1 MEPWNRVSSS
11 IGWAGMAAAVLM
23 TGPAAAAP
31 AALTPETTGLRCA
44 AIRPA
49 QKFEFQGHALLETP
63 DIDEPD
69 LRLAN
74 ALLSGRCLDQA
85 VQLFT
90 DFATAHPDNYH
101 VFFLKARFQWV
112 TMGQQR
118 GQLVAETTLRGHPD
132 FSSMKILLASMYIE
146 DQKFAEATK
155 LLDEVQQAHPDDL
168 WLYMDRLRIEASLAP
183 TPATLTTLSAII
195 ADARFPPIARAQ
207 ATKTAKY
214 EMNGLSNAQR
224 DAIFEQ
230 SMATGAVNN
239 DCALVN
245 QAEEVIELR
254 GEPTAGARLIEK
266 HLRTSGAC
274 LATPQVR
281 AILAEA
287 YLLEAAKIAP
297 QPTAANATLTR
308 QAKEALGGD
317 MMPVARRA
325 AARPSLAPILPF
337 LKGSMDVRQ
346 PDENGYT
353 LICKASMAVN
363 PAMVKEQLA
372 EGADP
377 NGECGENG
385 SLVKSL
391 LLRATSGQIPEH
403 QLILRSLLERG
414 ARVELLD
421 SCADPGNGNCVTI
434 YLPILKEFDER
445 RAKTRGVL

>member
-1 MEPWNRVSSS
+1 VKPGE
-11 IGWAGMAAAVLM
+11 
-23 TGPAAAAP
+23 
-31 AALTPETTGLRCA
+31 
-44 AIRPA
+44 
-49 QKFEFQGHALLETP
+49 KFEFQGHALLETP

-74 ALLSGRCLDQA
+74 ALLSERCLDQA
-85 VQLFT
+85 VRLFT

-101 VFFLKARFQWV
+101 VFFLKARFQWLM
-112 TMGQQR
+112 MGASMGRLRAQII
-118 GQLVAETTLRGHPD
+118 AETTLRGHPD
-132 FSSMKILLASMYIE
+132 FSSMKVLLASMHID
-146 DQKFAEATK
+146 DQKLGEATK

-168 WLYMDRLRIEASLAP
+168 WLYMDRLRIEASLVP
-183 TPATLTTLSAII
+183 TPATVTTLSAVI
-195 ADARFPPIARAQ
+195 ADAKFPPSARAQ
-207 ATKTAKY
+207 AARTAKY

-245 QAEEVIELR
+245 QAEDVIELR
-254 GEPTAGARLIEK
+254 GDAAAGARLIEK

-274 LATPQVR
+274 LATPDVR
-281 AILAEA
+281 AVLAEA

-297 QPTAANATLTR
+297 KPTPANATLTR
-308 QAKEALGGD
+308 QAKEAVNGD
-317 MMPVARRA
+317 LMGVARRA
-325 AARPSLAPILPF
+325 AARPFLAPILPF
-337 LKGSMDVRQ
+337 LKGSMDVRDA
-346 PDENGYT
+346 DENGYT
-353 LICKASMAVN
+353 LICQASMAIN
-363 PAMVKEQLA
+363 PAMVKAQLA

-377 NGECGENG
+377 NGQCGING

-421 SCADPGNGNCVTI
+421 SCADRANGNCATI
-434 YLPILKEFDER
+434 YLPILKEFEER
-445 RAKTRGVL
+445 RAQTRAVL